1 MKKYLLFTFMLF
13 LAISNAQV
21 GINILE
27 PDSNA
32 ILDLNSNEKGLLLPR
47 LTTAQMN
54 AMPNPTNGLT
64 IYNVEDSL
72 VHYYNNE
79 CWLKAYQRDCNDC
92 EFVASLSSTSGV
104 IDHISSDSISFDV
117 DILQTNGTSDV
128 AVSYIFIPPNGM
140 TIDIDNAVIDSA
152 GSATFNIAANIFTAP
167 GTYPIVIQISC
178 DQEVL
183 FLTYILEMPPCYEV
197 DVAANTSNVDLQADY
212 SLPGVGTPI
221 CVIVDVHNGVDV
233 TSLSST
239 DPAMTWGALDPGSHV
254 GLRNN
259 GAILARGGD
268 GSSLGNLIN
277 LSLASPGDDGGDA
290 LELTTKTTFELN
302 GPIFGGGG
310 GGGGIGTELNVSRS
324 FSIPFVGSQTIGV
337 CLAAGAGG
345 GGGSADGLGGGS
357 SGACSGSGVLFY
369 TQTYIEDGTNAGSGR
384 NAVHGDG
391 GLISE
396 NIPVS
401 LGASGFSL
409 NITPGINIQGGD
421 GGDFGQQG
429 GDGVGAAT
437 LSVGA
442 SVPIVGSFNLYNGTF
457 PIVSSLG
464 GAPGNSIK
472 TNSNTTVDLV
482 IPNNYIKGAVQP

>member
-13 LAISNAQV
+13 VALADAQV
-21 GINILE
+21 GINILQ

-92 EFVASLSSTSGV
+92 EFVASLSSQTGV

-117 DILQTNGTSDV
+117 NILQTNGNSDI
-128 AVSYIFIPPNGM
+128 AVSYIFIPPTGM
-140 TIDIDNAVIDSA
+140 SINIDNAVIDSA
-152 GSATFNIAANIFTAP
+152 GAATFTIAANIFTAP
-167 GTYPIVIQISC
+167 GTYPIVIQVSC

-197 DVAANTSNVDLQADY
+197 DIAANASNVNLQSDY

-233 TSLSST
+233 TSLNSS

-254 GLRNN
+254 GLMNN
-259 GAILARGGD
+259 GAVLARGGN
-268 GSSLGNLIN
+268 GSSLGNLLN
-277 LSLASPGDDGGDA
+277 LSFAAPGEDGGDA
-290 LELTTKTTFELN
+290 LELTAKTTFALN
-302 GPIFGGGG
+302 GPIYGGGG
-310 GGGGIGTELNVSRS
+310 GGGSVGAVLDVSRT
-324 FSIPFVGSQTIGV
+324 FSIPFVGSQTIGA
-337 CLAAGAGG
+337 CFAAGVGG
-345 GGGSADGLGGGS
+345 GGGSAQGLGGGS
-357 SGACSGSGVLFY
+357 SGACNGSGALYY
-369 TQTYIEDGTNAGSGR
+369 TQTYIDDGTNAGAGQ
-384 NAVHGDG
+384 NAINGVG

-396 NIPVS
+396 NVPIS

-409 NITPGINIQGGD
+409 NITPGINIEGGD
-421 GGDFGQQG
+421 GGDFGQSG
-429 GDGVGAAT
+429 GDGIGAAT
-437 LSVGA
+437 LSLGA
-442 SVPIVGSFNLYNGTF
+442 SVPIVGNINLYNGNF
-457 PIVSSLG
+457 PLVSSNG
-464 GAPGNSIK
+464 GAPGNAIK
-472 TNSNTTVDLV
+472 TNSNTVIDLV
-482 IPNNYIKGAVQP
+482 TPNNYIKGSVQP